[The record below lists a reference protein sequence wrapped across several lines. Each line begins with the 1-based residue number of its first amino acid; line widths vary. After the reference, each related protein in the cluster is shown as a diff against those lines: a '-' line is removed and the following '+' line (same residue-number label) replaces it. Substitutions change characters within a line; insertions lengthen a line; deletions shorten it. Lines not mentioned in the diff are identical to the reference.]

1 MSYKKQRSEKR
12 KIKKEGEKRSR
23 ESIIIQNADVFEFYS
38 NSSPKDIQ
46 KLLWLIADKI
56 RIPIKTE
63 RGMEDLEL
71 AKEVE
76 PISLNGIFYQL
87 NTEEFEKE
95 ILKEDN
101 NKTGEEK

>member
-46 KLLWLIADKI
+46 KLL
-56 RIPIKTE
+56 
-63 RGMEDLEL
+63 
-71 AKEVE
+71 
-76 PISLNGIFYQL
+76 
-87 NTEEFEKE
+87 EKGT
-95 ILKEDN
+95 I
-101 NKTGEEK
+101 

>member
-23 ESIIIQNADVFEFYS
+23 KIIKKNADVFEFYL

-56 RIPIKTE
+56 RIPIRTE

-101 NKTGEEK
+101 NKTDEEK

>member
-23 ESIIIQNADVFEFYS
+23 KIIKQNADVFEFYL

-101 NKTGEEK
+101 NKTDEEK

>member
-12 KIKKEGEKRSR
+12 KIKKEGEKSSR
-23 ESIIIQNADVFEFYS
+23 KIINQNADVFEFYS